1 MEQENLYSEK
11 ETGHFKVIKIEL
23 LIAISMELVNKIA
36 INKKF
41 FRIS

>member
-1 MEQENLYSEK
+1 MEQGNLYSEK
-11 ETGHFKVIKIEL
+11 ETGHFKIIKIEL
-23 LIAISMELVNKIA
+23 LIAISMDLVNKIT

>member
-1 MEQENLYSEK
+1 MEQGNLYSEK
-11 ETGHFKVIKIEL
+11 ETGHFKIIKIEL
-23 LIAISMELVNKIA
+23 LIAISMELVNKIT